1 MWLPEAERALD
12 LLVASGAT
20 VACAESLTG
29 GLLAARL
36 ADVPGASRSLVGG
49 VVSYATRIK
58 VSLLEVPEAVV
69 ARHGVVSGEC
79 AAAMAQG
86 VRRRLDATWALSTT
100 GVAGPDPQEGHPAG
114 TVWVGVAGP
123 DVLETRLLALEGDR
137 TAVREATCSAALDLL
152 AETMRGSSPG
162 KKPSSGSVGPTTPLE
177 RE

>member
-1 MWLPEAERALD
+1 MWLPQAHLALD
-12 LLVASGAT
+12 LLVGSGGT

-36 ADVPGASRSLVGG
+36 TDVPGASRALVGG
-49 VVSYATRIK
+49 VVSYATRVK
-58 VSLLEVPEAVV
+58 VSLLDVPEDVV

-86 VRRRLDATWALSTT
+86 VRRRLDATWGVSTT

-123 DVLETRLLALEGDR
+123 DGLRTRLLALEGDR
-137 TAVREATCSAALDLL
+137 SGIREATCAAALDLL
-152 AETMRGSSPG
+152 VETMRGSSPG
-162 KKPSSGSVGPTTPLE
+162 KKPSSGSVGPTTPLD